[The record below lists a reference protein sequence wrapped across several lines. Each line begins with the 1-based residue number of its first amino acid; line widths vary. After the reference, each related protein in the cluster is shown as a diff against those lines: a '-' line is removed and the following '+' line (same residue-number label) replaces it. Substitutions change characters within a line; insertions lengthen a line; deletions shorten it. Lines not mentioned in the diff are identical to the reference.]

1 MKHSILSSLAQVKG
15 PEQARDSDEAQ
26 TQRAQANKQRAIAAL
41 PRGNLSLSFLLPG
54 VIVLM
59 ERIEN
64 EVRGY
69 QTQEARAWLRAL
81 AMERKI
87 EFLGTKARG
96 LNFIAWEIG
105 IGAIAA
111 RLKGEVRSSRAN
123 VRGNRVWVLRA
134 GLPLFFFSNWS
145 PSFKRRKASYM
156 LHTCW
161 R

>member
-69 QTQEARAWLRAL
+69 QTQEARA
-81 AMERKI
+81 
-87 EFLGTKARG
+87 
-96 LNFIAWEIG
+96 
-105 IGAIAA
+105 
-111 RLKGEVRSSRAN
+111 
-123 VRGNRVWVLRA
+123 
-134 GLPLFFFSNWS
+134 
-145 PSFKRRKASYM
+145 
-156 LHTCW
+156 
-161 R
+161 